1 MGPVKLLPKM
11 GKLVFISELNLQKYF
26 FTMPARPIKVE
37 RERWYVYL
45 LLKHFK
51 GDVAKFSR
59 TMEIAKRS
67 IETWKETHY
76 EDMKEFIKKE
86 RKCDRNGGEEV
97 SFEEREVPTI
107 ESLKDDCL
115 KRLEDAIVVETD
127 PAKLS
132 RTMEI
137 LDKMIN
143 PADEGKAKKS
153 IADYV
158 TESIKK

>member
-1 MGPVKLLPKM
+1 MNAKKLLPKM

-97 SFEEREVPTI
+97 SFEEREVPPI

>member
-1 MGPVKLLPKM
+1 MVPMKLLPKM
-11 GKLVFISELNLQKYF
+11 GKLVFISELNLQKYLF
-26 FTMPARPIKVE
+26 VMPARPIKVE

-67 IETWKETHY
+67 IETWKEAHY

-86 RKCDRNGGEEV
+86 RKCDRNGGEDV
-97 SFEEREVPTI
+97 TFEEREVPTV
-107 ESLKDDCL
+107 ESLKENCL

-143 PADEGKAKKS
+143 PAEDGKKKKTIS
-153 IADYV
+153 DAV
-158 TESIKK
+158 LESINK